1 MLELTPPPDPA
12 GKHIIFFLR
21 VINQRKNKHDRIETF
36 WRVFEEDFRNVKTGD
51 LSKRKYD
58 LS

>member
-12 GKHIIFFLR
+12 GKHIISSLR

-36 WRVFEEDFRNVKTGD
+36 WRVFEEDFRNVETGNI
-51 LSKRKYD
+51 SKRK
-58 LS
+58 